1 MNISSSDGFLQFE
14 LDDGML
20 KAVQD
25 ALGTLKGDT
34 GKVLKNAVN
43 ATARKAK
50 KQLADK
56 AKETYAVQQSRF
68 TKAMK
73 QRNATA
79 ANPTATIEVTGKQLE
94 LKDFEVS
101 PDAYNP
107 QSPPDIVRARVL
119 LSSSL
124 KDLKSNTKAFLVSFT
139 NKSKNGSTST
149 HLTVAQRK
157 GKGRFP
163 IKKLLSNSVP
173 KMVGSQERVYGI
185 IEPQIYDTL
194 MENIQKQI
202 QKAVK

>member
-1 MNISSSDGFLQFE
+1 MSKGGMNISSSGGFLQFE

-79 ANPTATIEVTGKQLE
+79 ANPTATIEVTGEQME
-94 LKDFEVS
+94 LKDFKVS
-101 PDAYNP
+101 PTSYSPANP
-107 QSPPDIVRARVL
+107 PNILKAKVL
-119 LSSSL
+119 LSSGL
-124 KDLKSNTKAFLVSFT
+124 KGLQSNTKAFLVKF
-139 NKSKNGSTST
+139 KSDHVS
-149 HLTVAQRK
+149 VAQRRTK
-157 GKGRFP
+157 SRYP

-194 MENIQKQI
+194 IENIQKEI

>member
-1 MNISSSDGFLQFE
+1 MSKGGMNISSSDGFLQFE

-107 QSPPDIVRARVL
+107 QSPPDIVRARVA
-119 LSSSL
+119 LSSQL
-124 KDLKSNTKAFLVSFT
+124 KGLKAGTKAFLVKF
-139 NKSKNGSTST
+139 KSGHVS
-149 HLTVAQRK
+149 VAQRRTK
-157 GKGRFP
+157 SRYP

-194 MENIQKQI
+194 IENIQKEI

>member
-107 QSPPDIVRARVL
+107 QSPPDIVRARVA
-119 LSSSL
+119 LSSQL
-124 KDLKSNTKAFLVSFT
+124 KGLKAGTKAFLVKF
-139 NKSKNGSTST
+139 KSGHVS
-149 HLTVAQRK
+149 VAQRRTK
-157 GKGRFP
+157 SRYP

-194 MENIQKQI
+194 IENIQKEI